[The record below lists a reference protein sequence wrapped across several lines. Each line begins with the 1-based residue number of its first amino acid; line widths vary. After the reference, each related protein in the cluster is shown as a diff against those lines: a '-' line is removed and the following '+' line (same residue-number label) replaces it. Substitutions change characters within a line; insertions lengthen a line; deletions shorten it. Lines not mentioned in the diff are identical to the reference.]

1 MTEKADPIEKIY
13 PIKKNYSIKK
23 SYPIEK
29 SYLMEKVGGWKTK
42 TSTIAYENPWLKIT
56 HEEVVTP
63 KGTDGIYGVVHFK
76 NIAIGV
82 VPIDDEGNTWLV
94 KQSRYTLNQ
103 YTWEIPEGGCPHG
116 EEPLDAAKRELEEEV
131 GLQANDWQQ
140 LMTMHL
146 SNSVTDE
153 FCVVFIAR
161 GLFAGTQALEP
172 TEDIEYKKLPLTE
185 AIDMV
190 QRGDITDAISVAALL
205 RIAVSFNAEF

>member
-1 MTEKADPIEKIY
+1 MTEKKYLIEKI
-13 PIKKNYSIKK
+13 
-23 SYPIEK
+23 
-29 SYLMEKVGGWKTK
+29 GGWKTK

-56 HEEVVTP
+56 HEEVITP

-76 NIAIGV
+76 NTAIGI
-82 VPIDDEGNTWLV
+82 VPIDSEGNTWLV

-116 EEPLDAAKRELEEEV
+116 EEPLNAAKRELEEEV
-131 GLQANDWQQ
+131 GLQANNWTQ

-153 FCVVFIAR
+153 FCVVFVAR
-161 GLFAGTQALEP
+161 DLFAGKQELES

-185 AIDMV
+185 AIEMV
-190 QRGDITDAISVAALL
+190 KRGEITDGISVAALL
-205 RIAVSFNAEF
+205 RVALDLK